1 MRLENIMQ
9 EKNNISSIL
18 MIIARVLIVLEF
30 IFGFILGKNEYD
42 DIEFNSLMIIWL
54 TYDGISLGIF
64 ALAEIIQILHDI
76 KFSIWDSK
84 KKVNMTLKSTFNQV
98 LFIIHYSFLFENCF
112 FVTIYLLNSKL

>member
-1 MRLENIMQ
+1 MRLEKIMQ

-18 MIIARVLIVLEF
+18 MIIARVLIVLGF

-42 DIEFNSLMIIWL
+42 DIEFNSLMTIWL
-54 TYDGISLGIF
+54 TYGGISLGIF

-76 KFSIWDSK
+76 RFSIWDSK

-98 LFIIHYSFLFENCF
+98 LRL
-112 FVTIYLLNSKL
+112 